1 MARSDKFTVNTN
13 KVEYYS
19 DFTTNFDKNPVTGF
33 LARNINEEA
42 IKSALRNLV
51 LTQRTERFYN
61 ANIGSKLY
69 ALLFD
74 PLDDITADLI
84 AQEIRTTI
92 KNDEPRVVLG
102 EVRCTPSEDLNAFI
116 VDVIFGIANIPDKEF
131 SLNLVMKRWR

>member
-42 IKSALRNLV
+42 IKSSLRNLV

-69 ALLFD
+69 GLLFD

-84 AQEIRTTI
+84 ATEIRTTI
-92 KNDEPRVVLG
+92 QNEEPRVILG
-102 EVRCTPSEDLNAFI
+102 EVRCVPNEDLNAFI
-116 VDVIFGIANIPDKEF
+116 VDVIFGIANIPDKDF

>member
-1 MARSDKFTVNTN
+1 
-13 KVEYYS
+13 
-19 DFTTNFDKNPVTGF
+19 
-33 LARNINEEA
+33 
-42 IKSALRNLV
+42 
-51 LTQRTERFYN
+51 
-61 ANIGSKLY
+61 
-69 ALLFD
+69 LLFD